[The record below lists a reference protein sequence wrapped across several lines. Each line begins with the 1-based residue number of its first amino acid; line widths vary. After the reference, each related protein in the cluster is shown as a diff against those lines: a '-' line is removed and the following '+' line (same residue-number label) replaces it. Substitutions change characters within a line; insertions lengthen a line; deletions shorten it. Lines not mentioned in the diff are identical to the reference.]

1 MTAHTIRRWL
11 FLRGL
16 SREQAHW
23 GDFGQRC
30 EEALG
35 WNCSFID
42 LPGFGDQH
50 ALTSPLTIR
59 EIRQQLADR
68 FCGDHTSPQ
77 GVVALSLGGMVAL
90 DWLAAE
96 PQRFQAAVLIN
107 SSSRLS
113 PWYQRLQLSELRRVA
128 DALVAKDPKHQE
140 RAILTM
146 VSNCYRENS
155 DEENDK
161 VLAQWLD
168 IRRKHPIGKANTLR
182 QLFAASR
189 FRPPATLPLSPL
201 FITSYGDR
209 MVSWKCSA
217 ELARRYG
224 GQLIAH
230 PTAGHDLPLD
240 DPDWLID
247 CFRQRFT

>member
-1 MTAHTIRRWL
+1 MTEEKIHHWL

-23 GDFGQRC
+23 GEFARGCR
-30 EEALG
+30 EKLG
-35 WNCSFID
+35 WQCHFLD

-50 ALTSPLTIR
+50 TLNSPLTITA
-59 EIRQQLADR
+59 IRQQVAER
-68 FCGDHTSPQ
+68 FGGEHTKPM
-77 GVVALSLGGMVAL
+77 GIVALSLGGMVAL

-96 PQRFQAAVLIN
+96 PQRFHAAVLIN

-113 PWYQRLQLSELRRVA
+113 PWYQRLQVSQLRH
-128 DALVAKDPKHQE
+128 VAKALLSTTPVDQE
-140 RAILTM
+140 RAILNM
-146 VSNCYRENS
+146 VSNRDWGSGAKQDNP
-155 DEENDK
+155 
-161 VLAQWLD
+161 VLEQWLN
-168 IRRKHPIGKANTLR
+168 IRHCHPITKTNTLR

-217 ELARRYG
+217 ELAKHYG

-230 PTAGHDLPLD
+230 PDAGHDLPLD
-240 DPDWLID
+240 DPGWLID
-247 CFRQRFT
+247 CLRQRLS